1 MAAIS
6 NITANVEGSFTAAI
20 STLSASDTITY
31 DRTKK
36 QLAVFRNPTGG
47 SLTVTIDG
55 ADGTTVPV
63 SGVGNVSVAS
73 GYAIVVPAGESRA
86 VILSTIRHFLN
97 GVVTMTG
104 ASGMMLQIFNL

>member
-1 MAAIS
+1 MAAIA
-6 NITANVEGSFTAAI
+6 NINANVEGAFAAVI
-20 STLSASDTITY
+20 STLTASDTITY

-73 GYAIVVPAGESRA
+73 GLAIAVPAGESRA
-86 VILSTIRHFLN
+86 VVLSTIRHYLS

-104 ASGMMLQIFNL
+104 ASGMTLQIFNL